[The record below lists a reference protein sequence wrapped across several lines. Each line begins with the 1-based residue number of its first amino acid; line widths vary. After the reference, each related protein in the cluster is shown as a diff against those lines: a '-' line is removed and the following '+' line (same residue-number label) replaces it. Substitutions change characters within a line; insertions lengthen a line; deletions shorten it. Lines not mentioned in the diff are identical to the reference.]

1 MRLDYSVAD
10 NILGSLAEQLQAL
23 LLQSEQL
30 LENPKHGDFPRWKA
44 VLDALP
50 DVVSTNSLNQA
61 EVSLGAALPDQ
72 QALKQQ
78 LMGLHPW
85 RKGPFKLAGT
95 EIDCEWR
102 SDWKWQ
108 RLEQHLGDLDGQR
121 ILDIGCGN
129 GYFGWRML
137 GAGAKLVV
145 GIDPSLLFV
154 MQYFACRHFA
164 GNEPYNLVLP
174 LGIEDLPE
182 SLSGFDSVFSMGVL
196 YHRRSPV
203 EHLQKLYQLTKPGGQ
218 VVLETLVIEGDEQQV
233 LVPQGRYAR
242 MRNVWFI
249 PSSKALVLW
258 LQRAGF
264 TNIRCVDETSTTLQE
279 QRSTEW
285 MQFESLQESLCSQEP
300 KNTIE
305 GYPAP
310 RRAIVIAHK
319 EERP

>member
-10 NILGSLAEQLQAL
+10 NALGLLAEQLKPL
-23 LLQSEQL
+23 LLKSERL
-30 LENPKHGDFPRWKA
+30 LENPKHGDFSRWKA
-44 VLDALP
+44 ILDSLP
-50 DVVSTNSLNQA
+50 DVVSANSLNQA
-61 EVSLGAALPDQ
+61 EVSLGDAFLDQ

-85 RKGPFKLAGT
+85 RKGPFKLAGVP
-95 EIDCEWR
+95 IDCEWR

-108 RLEQHLGDLDGQR
+108 RLEQHLGDLHGQR

-164 GNEPYNLVLP
+164 DPECHNLVLP
-174 LGIEDLPE
+174 LGIEDLSE
-182 SLSGFDSVFSMGVL
+182 SLTGFDSVFSMGVL
-196 YHRRSPV
+196 YHRRSPI
-203 EHLQKLYQLTKPGGQ
+203 EHLQKLYRLIRPGGQ
-218 VVLETLVIEGDEQQV
+218 IVLETLVIEGDERQV

-264 TNIRCVDETSTTLQE
+264 TNIRCVNESMTSLDE

-285 MQFESLQESLCSQEP
+285 MQFESLQESLRPNDS
-300 KNTIE
+300 KYTIE
-305 GYPAP
+305 GHPAP
-310 RRAIVIAHK
+310 QRAVVIAHK
-319 EERP
+319 EEIS

>member
-1 MRLDYSVAD
+1 MRLDYQVTDAA
-10 NILGSLAEQLQAL
+10 LGLLAEQLKP
-23 LLQSEQL
+23 LLQQSEHI
-30 LENPKHGDFPRWKA
+30 LENPKHGDFPRWKS

-50 DVVSTNSLNQA
+50 SVAGINGLNQP
-61 EVSLGAALPDQ
+61 EVSLGELFPDQ
-72 QALKQQ
+72 QSLKQQ

-85 RKGPFKLAGT
+85 RKGPFRLAGV
-95 EIDCEWR
+95 EIDTEWR

-108 RLEQHLGDLDGQR
+108 RLEPHLGDLQGQR

-137 GAGAKLVV
+137 GAGAKLVL

-154 MQYFACRHFA
+154 MQYFACKHFA
-164 GNEPYNLVLP
+164 SPELANLVLP
-174 LGIEDLPE
+174 LGVEDLPE
-182 SLSGFDSVFSMGVL
+182 NLTGFDSVFSMGVL
-196 YHRRSPV
+196 YHRRSPI
-203 EHLQKLYQLTKPGGQ
+203 EHLQKLLRLTKPGGR
-218 VVLETLVIEGDEQQV
+218 VILETLVIEGDEQQV

-249 PSSKALVLW
+249 PSSKALVRW

-264 TNIRCVDETSTTLQE
+264 VNISCVDESSTKLDE

-285 MQFESLQESLCSQEP
+285 MHFESLQESLHPHEIG
-300 KNTIE
+300 KTIE
-305 GYPAP
+305 NHPAP

-319 EERP
+319 EDTS